1 MMQYHFKRYYIVDI
15 KCSTS
20 DIIVLSQKAVFT
32 VFEISEKL
40 RVQKVQH
47 VIYFACKCELNSFKW
62 IKDMKWMWICDPNCI
77 VQETGRIRAENE
89 HHTLGFQLF
98 TKETHKYSSYGITME
113 QESWVSI
120 SFPYQISSLPGWYG
134 NWEYQMAVWLM
145 IWEWYGELPSIYHL
159 HSRESGN
166 IWYWYGAEPYH
177 SHATYYGE
185 CMGCYQIRSNPIV
198 KIYWTIYW
206 WRLLTHMGLI
216 WHVVSFASH
225 FECISSVGIKSL
237 L

>member
-98 TKETHKYSSYGITME
+98 TKETHTNIHH
-113 QESWVSI
+113 
-120 SFPYQISSLPGWYG
+120 
-134 NWEYQMAVWLM
+134 MALLWSKNHG
-145 IWEWYGELPSIYHL
+145 Y
-159 HSRESGN
+159 
-166 IWYWYGAEPYH
+166 PYH
-177 SHATYYGE
+177 SH
-185 CMGCYQIRSNPIV
+185 IRSPVCLDDMGIGNIRWQYDWWYGNGMGSCQVYIISIV
-198 KIYWTIYW
+198 ESQETCGIG
-206 WRLLTHMGLI
+206 MGL
-216 WHVVSFASH
+216 SH
-225 FECISSVGIKSL
+225 IIPMLFTMGNVWGATKYVAIP
-237 L
+237 